1 MTFVTLPLS
10 LVVLVLIILAVSFL
24 WSFRLAKKLD
34 KAYDDYD
41 NLWKVYKN
49 TEDKLD
55 KKVEDYN
62 ALNCVYKELHKEL
75 QKAIAKQSVQY
86 NWKAKSK

>member
-10 LVVLVLIILAVSFL
+10 LVVLVLIILAISFI

-41 NLWKVYKN
+41 RLYHSYKH
-49 TEDKLD
+49 
-55 KKVEDYN
+55 KK
-62 ALNCVYKELHKEL
+62 KFFKGF
-75 QKAIAKQSVQY
+75 
-86 NWKAKSK
+86 

>member
-10 LVVLVLIILAVSFL
+10 LVVLVLIILALSFV

-55 KKVEDYN
+55 KKVEDYS
-62 ALNCVYKELHKEL
+62 ALDSIYKELLKS
-75 QKAIAKQSVQY
+75 IAE
-86 NWKAKSK
+86 

>member
-41 NLWKVYKN
+41 NLHDSYKHL
-49 TEDKLD
+49 E
-55 KKVEDYN
+55 
-62 ALNCVYKELHKEL
+62 YKYHKG
-75 QKAIAKQSVQY
+75 I
-86 NWKAKSK
+86 

>member
-41 NLWKVYKN
+41 NLHDSYKHL
-49 TEDKLD
+49 K
-55 KKVEDYN
+55 
-62 ALNCVYKELHKEL
+62 YKYHKG
-75 QKAIAKQSVQY
+75 I
-86 NWKAKSK
+86 